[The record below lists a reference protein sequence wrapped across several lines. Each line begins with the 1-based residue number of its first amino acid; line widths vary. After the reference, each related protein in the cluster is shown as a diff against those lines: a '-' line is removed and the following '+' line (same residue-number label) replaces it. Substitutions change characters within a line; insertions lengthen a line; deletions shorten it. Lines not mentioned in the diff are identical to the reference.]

1 MCLHSFSFVALPS
14 CRPHTRTSPPAG
26 GTLKYP
32 HKPAKELSAIEA
44 EDRRAAAAAASGTPH
59 RGSAGSD
66 PSGADAAAAVL
77 SGVKG
82 KTWFAGTPQVCVD
95 RVWLVVWGVHM
106 RRLLD
111 ALHVC
116 CG

>member
-1 MCLHSFSFVALPS
+1 MCLHSISFSFVALPS
-14 CRPHTRTSPPAG
+14 CRPHTRTSLPAG

-95 RVWLVVWGVHM
+95 YVWM
-106 RRLLD
+106 M
-111 ALHVC
+111 
-116 CG
+116 